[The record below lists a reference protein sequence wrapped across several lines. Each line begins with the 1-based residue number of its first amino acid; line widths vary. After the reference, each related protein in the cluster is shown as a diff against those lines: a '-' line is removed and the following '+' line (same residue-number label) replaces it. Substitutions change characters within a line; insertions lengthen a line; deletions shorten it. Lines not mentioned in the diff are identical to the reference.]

1 MSNLIKSSHVVSLEE
16 LRLLEAIRKYESIPQ
31 NNSRVDGNGEGNDAV
46 DVETQSLKERIL
58 SDAEA
63 TAADIVRQAQAD
75 AADIRS
81 KAQQE
86 AEEWWQARRG
96 EDDQH
101 REEASRLGYED
112 GYGESRRQAEQD
124 VASEWESQLREART
138 IVERAYEAKQSII
151 AEGEAFLVELSCR
164 IVEKIIAS
172 KLSDAPEM
180 AMKLYEK
187 ALARRKEQGVIVLCV
202 APSHFSFVQA
212 AKSELINSLDAQA
225 ELQIVPDHSIREGG
239 CVVRSAFGS
248 IDATIDTQL
257 ESIREQL
264 LKIAAHTF
272 EEGIRD
278 VAP

>member
-16 LRLLEAIRKYESIPQ
+16 LRLLEAIRKYESVPR
-31 NNSRVDGNGEGNDAV
+31 NNSKADGEGEGNGSI
-46 DVETQSLKERIL
+46 DVETQSLKERVI

-63 TAADIVRQAQAD
+63 TAAEILRQAQAD
-75 AADIRS
+75 AANIR
-81 KAQQE
+81 ANAERE
-86 AEEWWQARRG
+86 ADGWWQARRG
-96 EDDQH
+96 EDAEH

-112 GYGESRRQAEQD
+112 GYGEGRRKAEQD
-124 VASEWESQLREART
+124 VASEWDSRLSQAHS
-138 IVERAYEAKQSII
+138 IVERAYEAKQSVI

-164 IVEKIIAS
+164 IAEKIVGS

-180 AMKLYEK
+180 AMSLYEK

-202 APSHFSFVQA
+202 APSHFPFVQA
-212 AKSELINSLDAQA
+212 AKSELANSLDSQA
-225 ELQIVPDHSIREGG
+225 ELRIVPDPSVREGG

-264 LKIAAHTF
+264 LKVAAHSA
-272 EEGIRD
+272 EEGSRD